1 VISSR
6 RRATRTETNLRDVPG
21 VVTVLGAEEL
31 ERRGVQSIR
40 DVTRYEPGVTVGNQ
54 PARTGRSSYVIRGIG
69 KNRVLVTVDGVRV
82 PDFPSNAQP
91 GTFTR
96 DYLDLESI
104 KAPRDHPRTR
114 LLGRARALADAG
126 GDHSPRPER
135 GARGRGPRR
144 VARWRRS
151 RRQRPDRGRAAA
163 GSPEPDL
170 RYDVRAHRQPDR
182 SRLRRRQARRRAHL
196 SALAV
201 TVRM

>member
-6 RRATRTETNLRDVPG
+6 RRAT
-21 VVTVLGAEEL
+21 VTVLGAEEL

-126 GDHSPRPER
+126 MAVVIILH
-135 GARGRGPRR
+135 
-144 VARWRRS
+144 
-151 RRQRPDRGRAAA
+151 
-163 GSPEPDL
+163 DL
-170 RYDVRAHRQPDR
+170 NE
-182 SRLRRRQARRRAHL
+182 
-196 SALAV
+196 ALAV
-201 TVRM
+201 ADRGVLLDGGAVAASGPIEDVLRPDLLSRIYGTTFARIGNLIVPDYAAARRGDALTCPRSP